1 MPRPTILIVDDE
13 RHTREGIKAALEPK
27 FSVLLAESAAPA
39 LEILARDSVD
49 VMLTDMRMP
58 GEDGL
63 KLVKRAVAMPRPPV
77 CILMTAY
84 GTFETGAEAI
94 KLGAY
99 DVIAKPVDLAHVEL
113 VIQQALKSRPQKT
126 VGRPESVRGG
136 EGFEGIIGKSP
147 KMQEVFNVVKQVA
160 PSRATVLI
168 QGESG
173 TGKELIAHA
182 LHNLSPRKSKPFI
195 AVHCAALTPTL
206 LESELFGHEKGA
218 FTGAT
223 ERRVG
228 RFEAADGGTLF
239 LDEVSEI
246 DPSVQ
251 VKILR
256 AMEQRQFERVG
267 GTKTLTVDVRLVT
280 ASNRN
285 LAKATQEGKFREDL
299 FYRLNVI
306 TVTMPPL
313 RERKEDIPLLVKAFL
328 DEFARENKKKISE
341 ITPDAKEILNAYS
354 WHGNVRELRNC
365 IERMVVLARGNQLT
379 AADIPSAIRDAANR
393 TDGTQPT
400 MNLEATEK
408 QLIIKALKETKGN
421 RTAAAEKLGISRR
434 TLHRK
439 INEYRLRD
447 L

>member
-1 MPRPTILIVDDE
+1 MKPTILIVDDE
-13 RHTREGIKAALEPK
+13 RHTREGIKAALEPRHV
-27 FSVLLAESAAPA
+27 VLLAEDAAA
-39 LEILARDSVD
+39 AQRLLARDSVD
-49 VMLTDMRMP
+49 VMLTDLRMP
-58 GEDGL
+58 GDDGL
-63 KLVKRAVAMPRPPV
+63 NLIRAATRQPRPPI

-99 DVIAKPVDLAHVEL
+99 DVIAKPVDLSHVEL
-113 VIQQALKSRPQKT
+113 VIQQALKNRSPKT
-126 VGRPESVRGG
+126 VARVPSRGTG
-136 EGFEGIIGKSP
+136 AGLDNIIGDSP
-147 KMQEVFNVVKQVA
+147 KMQEVFDVIKQVA

-182 LHNLSPRKSKPFI
+182 LHHLSPRKDKPFV

-218 FTGAT
+218 FTGAH
-223 ERRVG
+223 ERRIG
-228 RFEAADGGTLF
+228 RFEAADGGTIF
-239 LDEVSEI
+239 LDEIGEI

-256 AMEQRQFERVG
+256 VLEQRQFERVG
-267 GTKTLTVDVRLVT
+267 GTKTLTVDVRLVAAT
-280 ASNRN
+280 NRN
-285 LAKATQEGKFREDL
+285 LDKAVRDGKFREDL

-306 TVTMPPL
+306 TVTVPPL
-313 RERKEDIPLLVKAFL
+313 RERREDIPLLAQAFL
-328 DEFARENKKKISE
+328 EEFAKENGKNISE
-341 ITPDAKEILNAYS
+341 ITPDAMKILTDYS
-354 WHGNVRELRNC
+354 WNGNVRELRNC
-365 IERMVVLARGNQLT
+365 IERMVVLARTDRLT
-379 AADIPSAIRDAANR
+379 AADIPPAIREAALNPQPDA
-393 TDGTQPT
+393 PT
-400 MNLEATEK
+400 MNIEATEK
-408 QLIIKALKETKGN
+408 QLIIKALQETNGN

-439 INEYRLRD
+439 LNEYKLRN